1 MFQPT
6 SRHFTLTPTGVSKC
20 LQQNPLLQNLATI
33 PEIRSH
39 STTLTDPTNEWTQ
52 WLVLKVPNP
61 DKKDAVDDE
70 SDVKKTVREVKNTVG
85 PDRFFECLFELASEA
100 FEKRIFENWNGKVI
114 LSMKFMGDSK
124 YHWLEAKMSKVECCN
139 KSKHK
144 QADRNHQRRFVGGIQ
159 SANVLSSFPSLGS
172 QIHVWFVWR

>member
-39 STTLTDPTNEWTQ
+39 STTLTDPTNERTQ
-52 WLVLKVPNP
+52 WLVLKVPDP
-61 DKKDAVDDE
+61 DKKDAVGDE
-70 SDVKKTVREVKNTVG
+70 LAVKKTVREVEDTVG

-100 FEKRIFENWNGKVI
+100 LEKDIIKNWDGDVI
-114 LSMKFMGDSK
+114 LCIAFMDDSTISLVGRK
-124 YHWLEAKMSKVECCN
+124 TSTVKCCN

-144 QADRNHQRRFVGGIQ
+144 TSR
-159 SANVLSSFPSLGS
+159 SKPSMWL
-172 QIHVWFVWR
+172 

>member
-52 WLVLKVPNP
+52 WPVLKVPDP
-61 DKKDAVDDE
+61 GKKDAVDDE
-70 SDVKKTVREVKNTVG
+70 LAVKKTVREVEDTVG

-100 FEKRIFENWNGKVI
+100 SEKDIFKNWDGDVI
-114 LSMKFMGDSK
+114 LCIAFMDDSTISLVGRKNKHGEVLQQAKAQNKQIETIDVALMKASK
-124 YHWLEAKMSKVECCN
+124 A
-139 KSKHK
+139 
-144 QADRNHQRRFVGGIQ
+144 Q
-159 SANVLSSFPSLGS
+159 SFFPPSL
-172 QIHVWFVWR
+172 